1 MTARCDIDPVVTG
14 YTCATTGT
22 PPARV
27 RRTTYTY
34 CDAVDSTQC
43 PLVGLLLST
52 TSPRTDVSSTMSY
65 GYYLTTDESGC
76 GTTGGACHRA
86 GDLYQV
92 TDALG
97 HVTTMVAY
105 DKNGRVVRQ
114 KDTNGVITDL
124 TYTPRGMLQTR
135 TVRANASG
143 TPSAGDATT
152 TIAYTPYAAVQSIT
166 DPDGIAVT
174 YTYDPAHRLTDIT
187 DALGNRIRYT
197 LDAAGNKTKEETF
210 DTGGTLR
217 RSLAR
222 TYNTLGQLT
231 GIKDGLSR
239 TVFDASFSNSYDA
252 NGNLVRSADALGI
265 QRKQGYDGLNRL
277 VSTLDNYNGT
287 DTATQ
292 NTQSVFAYDARDQLL
307 GVGDPD
313 GLNTTYDYDGLGNA
327 TAVHSPDTGTTQ
339 VVYDAAGNRT
349 QTTDAKG
356 TVSTSTYDALNRLTA
371 VSYADATLNVA
382 YHYDE
387 PGTVTGCVGSRPV
400 GRLTRVIETAV
411 STTYCYDARGNV
423 VQKRQTQGTQ
433 TDTTAYS
440 YTLADRLASTLTPGG
455 TSIQYNRDA
464 AGRISS
470 VTALP
475 PGTTGAG
482 AGNVVTNISYL
493 PFGPI
498 ASYTLG
504 NGQTITRSYDA
515 NYALTD
521 VTSPAL
527 NLHFARDAMG
537 NPTALGNAPGAN
549 PAIET
554 YSYDP
559 LYRLTGLKDAS
570 GNAIESYTYSK
581 TGDRLSKTASGL
593 ATGTYGYQSGT
604 HWLTSIGSSAR
615 TYDANGNTTGSAAA
629 GETFGYG
636 YNGRNRMTVVQRN
649 NQTVATYSYNAMGQR
664 VAKNSTFPQT
674 VNQRFAYDEA
684 SQLIGEYGTTNRDY
698 IWLGDLPVAVVD
710 TAGTTSTVSYVHAD
724 GLGTPRAVTDAT
736 GAAIWQLSYQGNP
749 FQEQLPTSSAGYA
762 FNLRS
767 AGEYYDEESGL
778 NSNGYRMRDRYTWR
792 FLQSDP
798 IGLIGGISTYA
809 AVGNNPLRYVDR
821 DGLQVAGTV
830 NNDAVNWEQRADTN
844 GAILAYLLFGVNVN
858 QRNRPGDDSIQSIV
872 TPFEFMAAAKM
883 MSGVTTAS
891 MAVCR
896 GSGAASGLGD
906 LTNAEVDAIQGVVN
920 KAGRPL
926 EIVGSAARGSR
937 RGVGTNFP
945 IGKGAGTRSDID
957 YIAPPGS
964 LPYYEGL
971 QGGLP
976 SIDPATGM
984 IPGLAN
990 PNIGPSIRFEPFAPP
1005 YASPGG

>member
-1 MTARCDIDPVVTG
+1 M
-14 YTCATTGT
+14 
-22 PPARV
+22 
-27 RRTTYTY
+27 RRWTYSY
-34 CDAVDSTQC
+34 CNTVDSTQC
-43 PLVGLLLST
+43 PIIGLPLSVT
-52 TSPRTDVSSTMSY
+52 GPRTDLTQTATYS
-65 GYYLTTDESGC
+65 YYLTSSAVSC
-76 GTTGGACHRA
+76 GTPGAACYQA
-86 GDLYQV
+86 GDLHTV

-97 HVTTMVAY
+97 HVTTYASY
-105 DKNGRVVRQ
+105 DANGRVTR
-114 KDTNGVITDL
+114 ITDANGTSTDL
-124 TYTPRGMLQTR
+124 AYTPRGWLASR
-135 TVRANASG
+135 TVGNAV
-143 TPSAGDATT
+143 THIT
-152 TIAYTPYAAVQSIT
+152 YTSYGAVQSIT
-166 DPDGIAVT
+166 DPDGVTVT

-187 DALGNRIRYT
+187 DALGNRLHYT

-217 RSLAR
+217 RSLSR

-231 GIKDGLSR
+231 GLKDGLSR
-239 TVFDASFSNSYDA
+239 TVFDASFTDSYDA
-252 NGNLVRSADALGI
+252 NGNLVRNADALGI

-327 TAVHSPDTGTTQ
+327 GAVHSPDTGTSSY
-339 VVYDAAGNRT
+339 VYDAAGNRT

-371 VSYADATLNVA
+371 VSYTDATLNVA

-387 PGTVTGCVGSRPV
+387 PDAVTGCVGSSPV

-455 TSIQYNRDA
+455 TSIQYHRDA

-504 NGQTITRSYDA
+504 NGQTITRNYDA

-521 VTSPAL
+521 VTSPVL

-537 NPTALGNAPGAN
+537 NITALGNAVGVN
-549 PAIET
+549 PASET
-554 YSYDP
+554 YAYDP
-559 LYRLTGLKDAS
+559 LYRLTGLKDAN

-604 HWLTSIGSSAR
+604 HWLTSIGTSAR
-615 TYDANGNTTGSAAA
+615 TYDANGNTTGNAVA
-629 GETFGYG
+629 GNTYGYG
-636 YNGRNRMTVVQRN
+636 YNGRNRLTVVQLN
-649 NQTVATYSYNAMGQR
+649 NQTVGQYTYNAMGQR
-664 VAKNSTFPQT
+664 VAKTATFPQS
-674 VNQRFAYDEA
+674 VSQRFAYNEG
-684 SQLIGEYGTTNRDY
+684 SQLIGEYGTINRDY
-698 IWLGDLPVAVVD
+698 IWLDDLPVAVVD

-736 GAAIWQLSYQGNP
+736 GAAIWQWSYQSNP
-749 FQEQLPTSSAGYA
+749 FGEQQPTSATAYA
-762 FNLRS
+762 FNLRFP
-767 AGEYYDEESGL
+767 GQYYDAESGL
-778 NSNGYRMRDRYTWR
+778 ADNINRAYETTTGRYI
-792 FLQSDP
+792 QSDA
-798 IGLIGGISTYA
+798 IGLGGGPSTYA
-809 AVGNNPLRYVDR
+809 YVVSSPLNTIDPYGLSSVAQCANPVNAAACAAAGIGIGASATGGGGVSAGTAVAVGAGIATGIGAGVALQQKQCPDNSCQRFYDEIISLRNEIKARYAAMRVDKFDLYNTR
-821 DGLQVAGTV
+821 YAGKMS
-830 NNDAVNWEQRADTN
+830 WLGHIQQFEQRQAELREVIAEAN
-844 GAILAYLLFGVNVN
+844 GAGCLSY
-858 QRNRPGDDSIQSIV
+858 PDDAWYWATIQPP
-872 TPFEFMAAAKM
+872 TQP
-883 MSGVTTAS
+883 
-891 MAVCR
+891 
-896 GSGAASGLGD
+896 
-906 LTNAEVDAIQGVVN
+906 
-920 KAGRPL
+920 
-926 EIVGSAARGSR
+926 
-937 RGVGTNFP
+937 
-945 IGKGAGTRSDID
+945 
-957 YIAPPGS
+957 APK
-964 LPYYEGL
+964 
-971 QGGLP
+971 
-976 SIDPATGM
+976 
-984 IPGLAN
+984 
-990 PNIGPSIRFEPFAPP
+990 
-1005 YASPGG
+1005 